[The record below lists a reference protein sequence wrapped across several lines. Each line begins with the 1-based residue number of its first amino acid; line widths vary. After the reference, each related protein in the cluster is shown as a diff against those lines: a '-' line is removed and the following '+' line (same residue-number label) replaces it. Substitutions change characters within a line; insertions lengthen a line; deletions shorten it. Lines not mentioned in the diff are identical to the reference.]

1 MDSEPFDKLFERS
14 DQLKRAAE
22 ELEMAVRYQPDLAQ
36 AFYHLGRVYARLGEK
51 EKSDQAF
58 STFRQFKQQEAS
70 EDSEF
75 LEGVQQELQVSDR

>member
-1 MDSEPFDKLFERS
+1 MDSEPFGKLFERS

-36 AFYHLGRVYARLGEK
+36 AFYHLGRVYARLAEK

-58 STFRQFKQQEAS
+58 STFRQFQQREAS

-75 LEGVQQELQVSDR
+75 LEGVQQELQISDR